1 MEAKLG
7 RSKSLALTIFGCALF
22 VGAPALTNSLYVLGP
37 IFFVGSMLIVLW
49 NVITVSL
56 RQRIAPNR
64 LLGRVNSAYR
74 LLAWGTMPLGAA
86 AGGLLAQWLG
96 LQTMFGLMGVLTFGL
111 LVLMPILTDKAI
123 TAAEVDH
130 E

>member
-1 MEAKLG
+1 VACG
-7 RSKSLALTIFGCALF
+7 RRGPAPSPGGLFASDGSRRRHCDSTSARACASVEVPDAHYL
-22 VGAPALTNSLYVLGP
+22 
-37 IFFVGSMLIVLW
+37 LW

-56 RQRIAPNR
+56 RQRITPDR

-96 LQTMFGLMGVLTFGL
+96 LQIMFGLMGVLSLAL
-111 LVLMPILTDKAI
+111 LAILPLLTDKAI
-123 TAAEVDH
+123 TAADVES
-130 E
+130 